1 MELIAYLILIFLGLV
16 SVIFNFKSKAS
27 YWILI
32 PIIIFWSLVMRMS
45 EMSTDFIY
53 YTYMMTQDGL
63 LGVILANSTQ
73 PILYIFQWSL
83 FKLTNNIYM
92 TLVVSDLIL
101 LFIFCIAIANLFL
114 IFKQSSINNNLNRF
128 YPAVVITLL
137 VSWPYYLGFNLTYR
151 QFAATVIFLYSLGLI
166 RKSKIRATLLFILS
180 VAMHNAIAFYIPLIG
195 FFSGNKFLRFL
206 SYIFIILLPFI
217 LSQLS
222 SIEYPYVGLILAAMY
237 PLVITFL
244 CSIALLISIG
254 KNIKIEN
261 EFTLTFLYIPYLALL
276 SWLLLQNGA
285 AERFGIMSIA
295 ILMPIFLLFVLHKMR
310 YKFLIISLILLASSL
325 PIFIF
330 YQSMLI

>member
-45 EMSTDFIY
+45 EMSADFIY
-53 YTYMMTQDGL
+53 YTYMMTQDGI

-92 TLVVSDLIL
+92 TWVVSDLIL

-195 FFSGNKFLRFL
+195 FFSGNKFFK
-206 SYIFIILLPFI
+206 IL
-217 LSQLS
+217 
-222 SIEYPYVGLILAAMY
+222 
-237 PLVITFL
+237 
-244 CSIALLISIG
+244 
-254 KNIKIEN
+254 
-261 EFTLTFLYIPYLALL
+261 
-276 SWLLLQNGA
+276 
-285 AERFGIMSIA
+285 
-295 ILMPIFLLFVLHKMR
+295 
-310 YKFLIISLILLASSL
+310 
-325 PIFIF
+325 
-330 YQSMLI
+330 